1 MERNYTP
8 IPARPMRPGALVRQP
23 VLEVAS
29 PVTLDDPATSV
40 MTDLARVPGVLI
52 DPDVDI
58 EAAMRV
64 MIRRNVHSLFAVN
77 VENEVEGLITATDLL
92 GEKPLQHL
100 QQFGGL
106 RRDIRVCDLMTPRA
120 RLEVLDMAR
129 IAHACVGQ
137 VLATLVHSGRQH
149 AMVVENGPDGREVV
163 RGVFSASRLEKQLG
177 RPVPAAGRAHT
188 FAEIEAALAR

>member
-8 IPARPMRPGALVRQP
+8 IPARPMRLGAFVRQP
-23 VLEVAS
+23 LLEAAP

-40 MTDLARVPGVLI
+40 MTDLARVPAVLV
-52 DPDVDI
+52 DPEVDI

-77 VENEVEGLITATDLL
+77 VDNEIEGLITATDLL

-100 QQFGGL
+100 QQYGGR

-129 IAHACVGQ
+129 ITHACVGQ

-149 AMVVENGPDGREVV
+149 AMVVEDGPDGREVV

-177 RPVPAAGRAHT
+177 RPVPAARRAHT